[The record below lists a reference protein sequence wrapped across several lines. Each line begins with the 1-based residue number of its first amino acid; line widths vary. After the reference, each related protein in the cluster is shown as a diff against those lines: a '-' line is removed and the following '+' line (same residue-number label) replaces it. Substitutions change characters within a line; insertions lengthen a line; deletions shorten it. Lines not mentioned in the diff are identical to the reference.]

1 MIESKDDE
9 KVQCSERI
17 QSTNDHIPYQLR
29 MSLHHFPS
37 YTLPLAQVRR
47 PDNLRAKKIVSPR
60 AKDTEQ

>member
-1 MIESKDDE
+1 MIEPKDDE

-37 YTLPLAQVRR
+37 YTEKKTNNDKNMQISPLA
-47 PDNLRAKKIVSPR
+47 SS
-60 AKDTEQ
+60 